1 MAKKKNIPDVMP
13 DLFSDLTEAD
23 GNTQSAEQEP
33 SEPQDSVPEA
43 GLEPAHPKVKDFKSF
58 ASTDFAIRAELC
70 RTEHLSALK

>member
-1 MAKKKNIPDVMP
+1 M
-13 DLFSDLTEAD
+13 
-23 GNTQSAEQEP
+23 QEL
-33 SEPQDSVPEA
+33 VPEA